1 MIKII
6 TIIGAR
12 PQFIKAAALSYHLI
26 EEKDIEEI
34 IVHTGQHY
42 DKNMSQ
48 VFFRQLGIPK
58 PKYLLNSG
66 GKSHGAMTGHQL
78 IEIEKILFKEK
89 PDYVLVYGDTNST
102 LSGALAASKQIVP
115 IIHVEAGLRSFNM
128 QMPEEINRIIT
139 DRLSKI
145 LFCPSSVSVNNLI
158 SEGFE
163 NFNCK
168 IHSVGDIMKDTI
180 KLFLDKFNLE
190 SPFDFPYGVCTLHRQ
205 ENTDNIDR
213 FKELIN
219 ALNEIASYQRIIFP
233 IHPRTKSILDKINLK
248 LNPNILFTNP
258 MSYMEFM
265 NHISHSEIIL
275 TDSGGLQKEAFFMKK
290 NCLVLRDETEWTELI
305 DTNHNILCSSKEE
318 IVNAFSNH
326 SSLNKDFNKPIYGDG
341 NTAEKIIQFIKE
353 DFVE

>member
-78 IEIEKILFKEK
+78 IEIEKILLKER

-128 QMPEEINRIIT
+128 EMPEEINRILT

-145 LFCPSSVSVNNLI
+145 LFCPSKQSQKNLI

-168 IHSVGDIMKDTI
+168 IYCVGDIMKDTI

-290 NCLVLRDETEWTELI
+290 NCLVLRHETEWTELI

-341 NTAEKIIQFIKE
+341 NTSEKIIQLIKE
-353 DFVE
+353 DFLE

>member
-1 MIKII
+1 MKIL

-12 PQFIKAAALSYHLI
+12 PQFIKAAALSFKFKN
-26 EEKDIEEI
+26 ESDIDEV

-42 DKNMSQ
+42 DINMSE
-48 VFFRQLGIPK
+48 VFFGQLFIPK
-58 PKYLLNSG
+58 PNYLLDSG
-66 GKSHGAMTGHQL
+66 GKSHGAMTGYQL
-78 IEIEKILFKEK
+78 IEIEKILLKER

-128 QMPEEINRIIT
+128 EMPEEINRIIT

-168 IHSVGDIMKDTI
+168 IHCVGDIMKDTI

-190 SPFDFPYGVCTLHRQ
+190 SPYDFPYAVCTLHRQ

-219 ALNEIASYQRIIFP
+219 ALNEIASSQKIIFP

-258 MSYMEFM
+258 MSYIEFM

-290 NCLVLRDETEWTELI
+290 NCIVLRDETEWTELI
-305 DTNHNILCSSKEE
+305 NTNHNILCSSKEE
-318 IVNAFSNH
+318 IVNVFSNH

-341 NTAEKIIQFIKE
+341 NTAEKIIQLIKE
-353 DFVE
+353 DFLE

>member
-1 MIKII
+1 
-6 TIIGAR
+6 
-12 PQFIKAAALSYHLI
+12 
-26 EEKDIEEI
+26 
-34 IVHTGQHY
+34 
-42 DKNMSQ
+42 MSQ

-78 IEIEKILFKEK
+78 IEIEKSFKER

-102 LSGALAASKQIVP
+102 LSGALAASKEIVP

-128 QMPEEINRIIT
+128 EMPEEINRILT

-145 LFCPSSVSVNNLI
+145 LFAPLNKVKKILI

-168 IHSVGDIMKDTI
+168 IYCVGDIMKDTI

-219 ALNEIASYQRIIFP
+219 ALNEIAS
-233 IHPRTKSILDKINLK
+233 
-248 LNPNILFTNP
+248 
-258 MSYMEFM
+258 
-265 NHISHSEIIL
+265 
-275 TDSGGLQKEAFFMKK
+275 
-290 NCLVLRDETEWTELI
+290 
-305 DTNHNILCSSKEE
+305 
-318 IVNAFSNH
+318 
-326 SSLNKDFNKPIYGDG
+326 
-341 NTAEKIIQFIKE
+341 IKE
-353 DFVE
+353 LSFQYIQEQSQF